1 MWNNKLEKIKVRLT
15 DLNGFYS
22 IISSDG
28 IIYIPQDIVKNQKLR
43 QNDVVLIRVIKNN
56 KVIKEKY
63 TKIAV
68 HRKRNK
74 LEYVCVFDKNF
85 LGGYRK

>member
-22 IISSDG
+22 RISSDG

-63 TKIAV
+63 NWKQIAENLDKIY
-68 HRKRNK
+68 KQ
-74 LEYVCVFDKNF
+74 
-85 LGGYRK
+85 LGEKEN